1 MSVSERAERGKAM
14 ARHWD
19 RPAGLLLPFAVVSVA
34 AVVTGAFVAASNG
47 VPAALWGRN
56 IAAWAVGAG
65 AAAAI
70 VATVRPI
77 YLSVSLWAA
86 PVGLAASFLSG
97 DLQGV
102 HRWINIGPVHLNAA
116 MLLLPGAIVALGA
129 LARERPWAW
138 APALASLGLLAAQ
151 PDASQ
156 ASTAAVSA
164 AVIAV
169 AAIRRPI
176 LRGAMVAVAG
186 LAAVCAWLQP
196 DTLRPVPE
204 VEGIIGLASSLSTAL
219 AGVAWL
225 LLAATAAAPIIWAR
239 RESAWRLAGW
249 ALGLCF
255 LLWAVTPTFGA
266 FPVPFIGIGLSPILG
281 AWLGVGALA
290 GLSRRSAAAQVP
302 MS

>member
-1 MSVSERAERGKAM
+1 M

-19 RPAGLLLPFAVVSVA
+19 RPARLLLPFAVVSLA
-34 AVVTGAFVAASNG
+34 AVITGAYVAASNG

-56 IAAWAVGAG
+56 IAAWAIGAG
-65 AAAAI
+65 AGAAI
-70 VATVRPI
+70 VATFRPV

-86 PVGLAASFLSG
+86 PVGLAASFLSS

-204 VEGIIGLASSLSTAL
+204 VEGIIGLASNLSTAV

-239 RESAWRLAGW
+239 RESAWRLAAC
-249 ALGLCF
+249 ALSLCF

-281 AWLGVGALA
+281 AWLGVGVLA